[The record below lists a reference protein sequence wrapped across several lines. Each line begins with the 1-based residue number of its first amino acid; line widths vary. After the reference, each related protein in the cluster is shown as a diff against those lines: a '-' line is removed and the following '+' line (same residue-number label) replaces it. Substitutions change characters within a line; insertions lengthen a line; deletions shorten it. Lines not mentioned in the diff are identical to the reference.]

1 MRLIL
6 LAPIV
11 TAVIA
16 VATVA
21 AADSAVDPRV
31 VAVDEVQFLEQLGR
45 VDPRFERLAAD
56 IETARAEVVA
66 AGIRAEPQI
75 AIDREEVFSNG
86 GLATN
91 YARLTVPV
99 DVSGRRGR
107 RVAAARNAADAVI
120 AAGERARVEIVIESM
135 RVFEESAYARRY
147 VEALR
152 AERDALVRLVEV
164 VRKRAGAGASS
175 GYDLQRFELEL
186 TVYDDLITS
195 AETRLLEARTQL
207 AALVGRPDELVD
219 AATPFDLPGPPP
231 PLATL
236 TPAVLDG
243 RGDYRAARLR
253 RESAAQLV
261 RAADRAWIPTL
272 GLSAGAMSQD
282 VGTETA
288 LGYTV
293 GVSFSLPVFDRGRAA
308 KGRARGEG
316 RAAAA
321 DARLIETRIAAVL
334 RAKHA
339 TVVRRIAQAEQLAT
353 TQLARLDSLLRA
365 AETAYRE
372 GASGVVELLDAYQTA
387 RDTRLRDL
395 ELRRDARLAA
405 LDLWLVLGRR
415 P

>member
-1 MRLIL
+1 VRLIL
-6 LAPIV
+6 LSPIV
-11 TAVIA
+11 TAIITI
-16 VATVA
+16 ATVA
-21 AADSAVDPRV
+21 AGDSTGDPTV

-45 VDPRFERLAAD
+45 VDPRFERLVAD
-56 IETARAEVVA
+56 TETARAEVIA

-75 AIDREEVFSNG
+75 AIDREEVFAGG

-91 YARLTVPV
+91 YARLTVPL
-99 DVSGRRGR
+99 DMSGRRGR
-107 RVAAARNAADAVI
+107 RLAAARSSVDAVL
-120 AAGERARVEIVIESM
+120 AAGERVRIEIVVESM
-135 RVFEESAYARRY
+135 RIFEESAYARRY

-164 VRKRAGAGASS
+164 VRKRASAGASS
-175 GYDLQRFELEL
+175 GYDLQRFEHEL
-186 TVYDDLITS
+186 SIYDDLIMS

-207 AALVGRPDELVD
+207 AGLLGWPRELVD
-219 AATPFDLPGPPP
+219 AATPFDLPAPPP

-236 TPAVLDG
+236 AATVLDG

-253 RESAAQLV
+253 GESAAQLV
-261 RAADRAWIPTL
+261 RAADRGWIPVL
-272 GLSAGAMSQD
+272 GLSAGAMFQD

-288 LGYTV
+288 FGYTA

-308 KGRARGEG
+308 KARARGEA
-316 RAAAA
+316 RAAIA
-321 DARLIETRIAAVL
+321 DARLIETRISAVL

-339 TVVRRIAQAEQLAT
+339 TVVRRIAQSEQLAT
-353 TQLARLDSLLRA
+353 TQLARIDSLLRA

-372 GASGVVELLDAYQTA
+372 GESGVVELLDAYQTA

-395 ELRRDARLAA
+395 ELRREARLAA